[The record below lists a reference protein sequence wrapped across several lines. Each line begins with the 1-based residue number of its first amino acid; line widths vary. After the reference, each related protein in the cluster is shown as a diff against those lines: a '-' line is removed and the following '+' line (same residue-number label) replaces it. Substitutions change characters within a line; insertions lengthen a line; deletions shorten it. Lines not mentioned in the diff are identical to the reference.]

1 MDLIVRNA
9 KVRGEAGLRDIG
21 VREGRIAALAERLP
35 EKGEREIDAGGR
47 LATPSFAN
55 PHIHLDKALL
65 GERKGL
71 NRSGLFDEA
80 LEATWEFKRNYTLED
95 LLDRGGRV
103 IEMAAS
109 LGTTLL
115 RNFVDVDT
123 IGGLRPL
130 EAGLELKKR
139 YADVMDVQ
147 VCAFPQEAILRNPGT
162 EDLLRK
168 AMEMGADVVGGLPW
182 IERTDEAMRRHIDIV
197 FDIARRFDRDVHMLI
212 DNNNDP
218 MSRSIEFLA
227 DKVLREGFPR
237 RVTAGHVEALCVYDD
252 VHAHRVIRMIREAG
266 IHIVS
271 NPHIS
276 LSNRGRLNRQPV
288 LRGIT
293 RVKELLEA
301 GVPLSCAQDD
311 VMDPYYNFGRMD
323 QLEVGLFMAHA
334 AHLTSP
340 PQLETVYDML
350 TVNAARAMGVDDH
363 DLAPG
368 NRADLTVLDTGS
380 LWDAFR
386 LQPDRLFVIRGGRV
400 IAESA
405 SHRRVLRGGELRP
418 FHFSSRSGEKT

>member
-1 MDLIVRNA
+1 MDLIIRNA
-9 KVRGEAGLRDIG
+9 RLRGGEGARDIAILQ
-21 VREGRIAALAERLP
+21 GRIAAVGERLP
-35 EKGEREIDAGGR
+35 EKGAREIDAGGR
-47 LATPSFAN
+47 LVAPSFAN

-65 GERKGL
+65 GERARL

-80 LEATWEFKRNYTLED
+80 LEATWEHKRNYTLED

-109 LGTTLL
+109 FGTTRL

-123 IGGLRPL
+123 IGGLLPL
-130 EAGLELKKR
+130 KAGLELKRR
-139 YADVMDVQ
+139 YADLMDIQ
-147 VCAFPQEAILRNPGT
+147 VCAFPQEAILRDPGT
-162 EDLLRK
+162 EALLWQ
-168 AMEMGADVVGGLPW
+168 AVEMGADVVGGLPW
-182 IERTDEAMRRHIDIV
+182 IEQTDEAMRKHIDIV
-197 FDIARRFDRDVHMLI
+197 FEIARRFDRDIHMLI

-218 MSRSIEFLA
+218 TSRSIEFLA
-227 DKVLREGFPR
+227 DKALRDGFPR

-271 NPHIS
+271 NPHVS

-301 GVPLSCAQDD
+301 GVPVSCAQDD
-311 VMDPYYNFGRMD
+311 VMDPYYNFGKMD

-340 PQLETVYDML
+340 SQLETVYDMIS
-350 TVNAARAMGVDDH
+350 VNAARAMGADDH
-363 DLAPG
+363 GLFPG
-368 NRADLTVLDTGS
+368 SRADLVVLDAQTV
-380 LWDAFR
+380 WNAFR
-386 LQPDRLFVIRGGRV
+386 LQPDRLFVLKGGRV
-400 IAESA
+400 TAESA
-405 SHRRVLRGGELRP
+405 SHRRVLRDGELRP
-418 FHFSSRSGEKT
+418 LRSA